1 MIGQHGRFVPIP
13 DLTPGNVA
21 VATKGR
27 VTSKTNLRWYS
38 TSGGLRA
45 PMFSCGI
52 EEGGACIRAVF
63 FGPKV
68 QAFYDQLQRGREYVL
83 YGGLVQEGHPVF
95 NYVANPYEIVFDGA
109 LVFAQDS
116 VSYSAVDA
124 VPALVVPQRV
134 NLLGYLT
141 NASPIANYGT
151 GASTGQSLSFW
162 NCPSFRGC
170 LWEQERSAGKGKGLV
185 LVVGE

>member
-1 MIGQHGRFVPIP
+1 
-13 DLTPGNVA
+13 
-21 VATKGR
+21 
-27 VTSKTNLRWYS
+27 
-38 TSGGLRA
+38 
-45 PMFSCGI
+45 MFS
-52 EEGGACIRAVF
+52 
-63 FGPKV
+63 
-68 QAFYDQLQRGREYVL
+68 
-83 YGGLVQEGHPVF
+83 
-95 NYVANPYEIVFDGA
+95 YVANPYEIVFDGA

-185 LVVGE
+185 LVVGEYRWAGRQIRCSHRTQPLGWTTGKHCWRERDRGGEEARGSSFETENFWYR

>member
-1 MIGQHGRFVPIP
+1 MIGQHGRFVAVP

-38 TSGGLRA
+38 TTGGLRA
-45 PMFSCGI
+45 PMFSCGL

-95 NYVANPYEIVFDGA
+95 NYVANPY
-109 LVFAQDS
+109 
-116 VSYSAVDA
+116 
-124 VPALVVPQRV
+124 
-134 NLLGYLT
+134 
-141 NASPIANYGT
+141 
-151 GASTGQSLSFW
+151 
-162 NCPSFRGC
+162 
-170 LWEQERSAGKGKGLV
+170 
-185 LVVGE
+185 